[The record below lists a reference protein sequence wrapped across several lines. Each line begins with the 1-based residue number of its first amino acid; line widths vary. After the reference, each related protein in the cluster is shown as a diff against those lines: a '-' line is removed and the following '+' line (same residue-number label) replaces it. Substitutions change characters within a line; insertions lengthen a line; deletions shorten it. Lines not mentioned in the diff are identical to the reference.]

1 MDRVSLTGW
10 IRVPV
15 QQLAA
20 TEAELA
26 RHIALTRA
34 EPGCLSFAVTPSPS
48 DPLCFD
54 VAETFVGT
62 EAFVLHQQRAQNSAW
77 GALTR
82 DFQRQY
88 EVSGLD
94 PVAAKN
100 AEYML
105 QALKLADAAAA
116 AGEVPVGAILVRDDE
131 LIGQGFNQPIASC
144 DPTAHA
150 EIVALRHGAQ
160 AQGNYRLPGSVLY
173 VTIEPCLM
181 CVGALVHARVERV
194 VFGAREPKAGA
205 LLSHPWLD
213 QHPTNHRIEVSE
225 GVLND
230 LCASRMSEFFAA
242 KRR

>member
-1 MDRVSLTGW
+1 MEKVSLKGY
-10 IRVPV
+10 IRVP
-15 QQLAA
+15 QHQLAA
-20 TEAELA
+20 TEAELE

-34 EPGCLSFAVTPSPS
+34 EAGCLSFAVTASPR

-54 VAETFVGT
+54 VAETFVST
-62 EAFVLHQQRAQNSAW
+62 EAFALHQQRAQSSAW

-82 DFQRQY
+82 DFQRHY

-94 PVAAKN
+94 PVAASN
-100 AEYML
+100 AQYML
-105 QALKLADAAAA
+105 QALKLADAAGA
-116 AGEVPVGAILVRDDE
+116 AGEVPVGAVLVRDDE
-131 LIGQGFNQPIASC
+131 VIGQGFNQPIAGC

-150 EIVALRHGAQ
+150 EIVALRQGAQ
-160 AQGNYRLPGSVLY
+160 DQRNYRLPGSVLY

-181 CVGALVHARVERV
+181 CVGALVHARVGRV

-205 LLSHPWLD
+205 LLSHSWID
-213 QHPTNHRIEVSE
+213 QHPTNHRLEVTG
-225 GVLND
+225 GVLSD